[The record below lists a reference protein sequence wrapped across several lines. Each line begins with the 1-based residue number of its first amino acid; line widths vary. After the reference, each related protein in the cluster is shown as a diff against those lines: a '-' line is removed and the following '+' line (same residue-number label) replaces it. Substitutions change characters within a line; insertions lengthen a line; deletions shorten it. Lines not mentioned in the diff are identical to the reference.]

1 MSNQQGLPKS
11 STITE
16 VPNAD
21 GTVTRTVFNQYK
33 DGTSRTAK
41 EVVPGSPDTAPQL
54 VQALP
59 VNPSPSA
66 PSWLYATDVEGQ
78 QQQPYP
84 ASAPYPP
91 GATAPIMIAD
101 AQQPTSPP
109 YRLKK
114 APPVP
119 SNILTRISITFV
131 VLGTAFGISSGVYT
145 YLSQTKDN
153 EDDKEDGE
161 NGQLAGAVAVFL
173 FLLATPFM
181 FFSGKLYRMK
191 RDSKGRPGFVMASW
205 IIYGFAL
212 AYAGGL
218 LFLGNEVEDYVRP
231 MWVYAA
237 VGFNLIPFL
246 FMMIHAEAARTK

>member
-1 MSNQQGLPKS
+1 MTDEQGPPKS

-21 GTVTRTVFNQYK
+21 GTITRTIVNQYK
-33 DGTSRTAK
+33 DGTTRTAK
-41 EVVPGSPDTAPQL
+41 EILPGSDTTPQL

-59 VNPSPSA
+59 VNPSPFA
-66 PSWLYATDVEGQ
+66 PPWLHTTDVEGQ
-78 QQQPYP
+78 QQPF
-84 ASAPYPP
+84 SSMIPYPP
-91 GATAPIMIAD
+91 GAATPIMIAD

-109 YRLKK
+109 LRSKK
-114 APPVP
+114 APPAP

-131 VLGTAFGISSGVYT
+131 VLGTAFGISAGVYT

-153 EDDKEDGE
+153 NDDEEDGKK
-161 NGQLAGAVAVFL
+161 GQLAGAAAIFL

-181 FFSGKLYRMK
+181 FFSAKLYRMK
-191 RDSKGRPGFVMASW
+191 RASKGRPGFVMASW

-231 MWVYAA
+231 IWVYAA

-246 FMMIHAEAARTK
+246 LMMIHAEAARAR